1 MYIQLR
7 KSHSNDCFVCMCFP
21 FSGYG
26 YQLDEYWESNKED
39 PFITTVQTETANWT
53 THLILDV
60 YKSHFPWGNYL

>member
-1 MYIQLR
+1 
-7 KSHSNDCFVCMCFP
+7 MCFP